1 MEMEG
6 KEYQVSTQVGN
17 RRKSF
22 WQKQTQ
28 KVKGRLEQR
37 PSGMVQGPSEHIQR
51 RIDPGQFL
59 FKCFMVSEYLFPY
72 NFCVEALTSHVAVLG
87 NGTTNKV
94 IKVKGGALIE

>member
-6 KEYQVSTQVGN
+6 KEYQVSMQVGN

-37 PSGMVQGPSEHIQR
+37 LSGMVQGPSEHIQR
-51 RIDPGQFL
+51 RIRLWSRKIHL
-59 FKCFMVSEYLFPY
+59 FKK
-72 NFCVEALTSHVAVLG
+72 H
-87 NGTTNKV
+87 
-94 IKVKGGALIE
+94 GASPRCKLHS